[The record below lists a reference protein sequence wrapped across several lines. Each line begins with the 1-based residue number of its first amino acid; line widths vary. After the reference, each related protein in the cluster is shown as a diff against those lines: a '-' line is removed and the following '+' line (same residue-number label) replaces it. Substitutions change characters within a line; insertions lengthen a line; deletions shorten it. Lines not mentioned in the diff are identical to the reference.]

1 MRSPAKKKTKTFSNK
16 NKFIGQGIA
25 NTEQTQELILRMYEY
40 LDKKMK
46 TEETKFVVTKEDV
59 ITELRKATL
68 LPRSTLLNIINNGI
82 KASKLTRNNP
92 FKYSFDSLD
101 KNIIKQII
109 NKFYSEKTLP
119 YMNDVYSRIKE
130 QENLSFRECSL
141 TTFYRLMKQMGFKLA
156 KVGDV

>member
-1 MRSPAKKKTKTFSNK
+1 MRSPARKKTKTFSN
-16 NKFIGQGIA
+16 NKKKIIGQGIA

-46 TEETKFVVTKEDV
+46 TEETKFVVNKEDV

-68 LPRSTLLNIINNGI
+68 LPRSTLLNIIKNGI
-82 KASKLTRNNP
+82 NAPKLTRNNP
-92 FKYSFDSLD
+92 FKYSSDSFD

-119 YMNDVYSRIKE
+119 
-130 QENLSFRECSL
+130 
-141 TTFYRLMKQMGFKLA
+141 
-156 KVGDV
+156 

>member
-1 MRSPAKKKTKTFSNK
+1 MRSPAKKKAKTFSNK

-46 TEETKFVVTKEDV
+46 TEETKFIVKKEDV

-82 KASKLTRNNP
+82 KTSKLT
-92 FKYSFDSLD
+92 
-101 KNIIKQII
+101 
-109 NKFYSEKTLP
+109 
-119 YMNDVYSRIKE
+119 
-130 QENLSFRECSL
+130 
-141 TTFYRLMKQMGFKLA
+141 
-156 KVGDV
+156 